1 MKTSSSRART
11 NNGDNDLQSRIE
23 TELSHAG
30 LMRTSSVGRRLRAD
44 MDRELQELSGEQ
56 ESTTGAKAAPE
67 IDDRHDMALPSN
79 STAHPPPEYT
89 HTACAILNQ
98 SLADCIN
105 LQFQSQQARWHTM
118 ADGSNGLSVLFEE
131 IGRTMCEHQEQAALR
146 IMVLGGTAHGTLM
159 QVSER
164 CGLAGDS
171 QTDTPAGTQIGLI
184 SSVLGVICAALDE
197 DIEEL
202 AKIGDTASADLLT
215 ALWYTCALYR
225 DSLGKQ
231 RAA

>member
-1 MKTSSSRART
+1 
-11 NNGDNDLQSRIE
+11 
-23 TELSHAG
+23 
-30 LMRTSSVGRRLRAD
+30 
-44 MDRELQELSGEQ
+44 MDRELKEFSGEQ
-56 ESTTGAKAAPE
+56 ESTTVAKAAPE
-67 IDDRHDMALPSN
+67 IDDRRDAALLSN
-79 STAHPPPEYT
+79 STVQPTPEDT

-105 LQFQSQQARWHTM
+105 LQLQSQQARWHTM
-118 ADGSNGLSVLFEE
+118 ADGSNGLSDLFEE

-164 CGLAGDS
+164 CGLADGS
-171 QTDTPAGTQIGLI
+171 HAEMQAGTQIGLI
-184 SSVLGVICAALDE
+184 SSVLGVICTALDE
-197 DIEEL
+197 DIEVL
-202 AKIGDTASADLLT
+202 ASIGDTASADLLT

-231 RAA
+231 REA